1 MASSELASA
10 QLSPVE
16 FNNVINRLVPQPD
29 HQIDP
34 KVPLDESIFD
44 KIRDLLDLVGKPEWS
59 QRPRTYAV
67 LLMIDRLDVLDAFV
81 EGGLF
86 DIEFPYHK
94 NRLPT
99 PLDQKSRDQFVSIQ
113 SLVLTKSTELE
124 IGKHR
129 HFSKNTMR

>member
-94 NRLPT
+94 NRLPI